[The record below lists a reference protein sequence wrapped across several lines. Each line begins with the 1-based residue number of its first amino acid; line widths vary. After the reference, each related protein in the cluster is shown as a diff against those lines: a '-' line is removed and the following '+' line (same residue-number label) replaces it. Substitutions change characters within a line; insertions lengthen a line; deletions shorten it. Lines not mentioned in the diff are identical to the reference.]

1 MKLNFIPLIYIQY
14 LHSGSN
20 KIISIPS
27 KADGG
32 RGMFYLIA
40 VGWYWIDTFS
50 LWGFLHE
57 THAHFVH
64 HTLCDATTGY

>member
-1 MKLNFIPLIYIQY
+1 MKLNFIPLINIQY

-40 VGWYWIDTFS
+40 VG
-50 LWGFLHE
+50 
-57 THAHFVH
+57 
-64 HTLCDATTGY
+64 